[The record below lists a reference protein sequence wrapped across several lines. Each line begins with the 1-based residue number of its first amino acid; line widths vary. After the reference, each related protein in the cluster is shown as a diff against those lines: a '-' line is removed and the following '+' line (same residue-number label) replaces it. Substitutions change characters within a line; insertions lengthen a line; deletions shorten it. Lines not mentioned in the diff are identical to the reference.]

1 MNMVVNKDGKQT
13 VIMEQIS
20 PTRVKVLF
28 LGTNIIK
35 EYSLKDFQTGNTSDV
50 IKATGGKTFTQVH
63 MGELRTMKDGNK
75 AKIVVVADEDKHIVN
90 VVVMET
96 KEQFTVS
103 YADFYNC
110 KLTKPQSRQRT
121 TPPKKSGIQYRPNET
136 DTLFLTELEK
146 LLNGKGYTFL
156 KKTNQDGVYTF
167 CGRTI
172 YALKSYYKSDKF
184 SIAFKTVTGDGK
196 TVNGVFDMLIKSTLK
211 RGTNSPYF
219 QDALQA
225 DEFITGGWYTEQYW
239 LEAAALVKAGESP
252 SKVGVDTSREEYI
265 KAQQKLGNRIYNR
278 PDRPKDSMIHPL
290 AIYSEIDIERGR
302 RIQEIGNAY
311 EQLYGVNALKRM
323 DSGKTY
329 TQAPRNSNSTV
340 NKSASEKVQEI
351 GNAYEQLYGEEALKQ
366 MDSGK
371 TYSSTQRKGSSLA
384 DKLAGFRR

>member
-13 VIMEQIS
+13 IIMEQIS

-63 MGELRTMKDGNK
+63 IGELRTMKDGNK
-75 AKIVVVADEDKHIVN
+75 AKIVGVADEDKHIVN

-103 YADFYNC
+103 YADFYNG
-110 KLTKPQSRQRT
+110 KLTKLQSRQRT
-121 TPPKKSGIQYRPNET
+121 TQPKNSGIPYRPNET
-136 DTLFLTELEK
+136 DTVFLTELEK
-146 LLNGKGYTFL
+146 LLNSKGYTFL
-156 KKTNQDGVYTF
+156 KKTNQEGVYTF

-172 YALKSYYKSDKF
+172 YALKPCYKFGKF
-184 SIAFKTVTGDGK
+184 SISFKTVTGDGK
-196 TVNGVFDMLIKSTLK
+196 AVNGVFDMLIKSTLK

-252 SKVGVDTSREEYI
+252 CKVGVNTSCAEYI
-265 KAQQKLGNRIYNR
+265 KAQQKLGNHIYNR
-278 PDRPKDSMIHPL
+278 PDRPKDSMLHPL
-290 AIYSEIDIERGR
+290 AIYTKVDIEGGR
-302 RIQEIGNAY
+302 RVQEIGNAY
-311 EQLYGVNALKRM
+311 EQLYGVNALKQM

-329 TQAPRNSNSTV
+329 TQAPRNE
-340 NKSASEKVQEI
+340 NKSASERVQEI

-366 MDSGK
+366 MDSDK